1 MGGRTIQVPEVRGH
15 NGVFVFFLGY
25 LVSSVFL
32 SANWILVLQLLLLLL
47 LLVLLLFVVYLVRI
61 GKR

>member
-1 MGGRTIQVPEVRGH
+1 MMEFLF
-15 NGVFVFFLGY
+15 FVLGY

-32 SANWILVLQLLLLLL
+32 SAHWILLLQLLLLLL

>member
-1 MGGRTIQVPEVRGH
+1 MMDFCFF
-15 NGVFVFFLGY
+15 FVLGY

>member
-1 MGGRTIQVPEVRGH
+1 MEFLF
-15 NGVFVFFLGY
+15 FVLGY
-25 LVSSVFL
+25 LVSWVFL
-32 SANWILVLQLLLLLL
+32 PANWILVLQLLLLLL

>member
-1 MGGRTIQVPEVRGH
+1 MEFLF
-15 NGVFVFFLGY
+15 FVLGY

-32 SANWILVLQLLLLLL
+32 SANWILLLQLLLLLL

-61 GKR
+61 GKGR

>member
-1 MGGRTIQVPEVRGH
+1 MMEFLF
-15 NGVFVFFLGY
+15 FVLGY
-25 LVSSVFL
+25 LVSWVFL
-32 SANWILVLQLLLLLL
+32 PANWILLLLLQLLSLLL

>member
-1 MGGRTIQVPEVRGH
+1 MMEFLF
-15 NGVFVFFLGY
+15 FVLGY
-25 LVSSVFL
+25 LVSWVFL
-32 SANWILVLQLLLLLL
+32 PANWILLLQLLLLLL

>member
-1 MGGRTIQVPEVRGH
+1 MEFLF
-15 NGVFVFFLGY
+15 FVLGY
-25 LVSSVFL
+25 LVSWVFL

-47 LLVLLLFVVYLVRI
+47 LLVLLLFVVYPVRI

>member
-1 MGGRTIQVPEVRGH
+1 MEFLF
-15 NGVFVFFLGY
+15 FVLGY
-25 LVSSVFL
+25 LASWVFL
-32 SANWILVLQLLLLLL
+32 SANWILVLQLLL

>member
-1 MGGRTIQVPEVRGH
+1 MMEFLF
-15 NGVFVFFLGY
+15 FVLGY
-25 LVSSVFL
+25 LVSWVFL
-32 SANWILVLQLLLLLL
+32 PANWILVLQLLLLLL

>member
-1 MGGRTIQVPEVRGH
+1 MMEFLF
-15 NGVFVFFLGY
+15 FVLSY

-32 SANWILVLQLLLLLL
+32 SANGIPLLLQLLSLL

>member
-1 MGGRTIQVPEVRGH
+1 MEFF
-15 NGVFVFFLGY
+15 VFVLGY
-25 LVSSVFL
+25 LVSWVFL
-32 SANWILVLQLLLLLL
+32 PANWILVLQLLLLLL

>member
-1 MGGRTIQVPEVRGH
+1 MGFLF
-15 NGVFVFFLGY
+15 FVLGY

-32 SANWILVLQLLLLLL
+32 SANWILLLLLQLLSLLL